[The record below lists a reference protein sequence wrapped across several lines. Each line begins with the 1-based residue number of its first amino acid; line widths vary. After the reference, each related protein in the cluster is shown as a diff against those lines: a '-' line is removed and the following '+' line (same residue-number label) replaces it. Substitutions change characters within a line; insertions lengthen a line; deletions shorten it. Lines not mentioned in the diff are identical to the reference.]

1 MFEGEDPLSLFFR
14 GAAHEIVKRNGGYEV
29 VLNLP
34 LAERENVDLSKKG
47 AELLIRVG
55 NYRRN
60 VLLPDSMA
68 RLKAMGAKIE
78 DGNKLRVRLGDEG
91 VS

>member
-1 MFEGEDPLSLFFR
+1 LFFR

-47 AELLIRVG
+47 SELLIRVG

-68 RLKAMGAKIE
+68 RLKAVGAKIE
-78 DGNKLRVRLGDEG
+78 DDKLRVRLGDDG